1 MEMGGGSLM
10 SIGQGVGE
18 KKALKAIEQALHHPL
33 LESVVLEN
41 AAGMIANF
49 TGGSDLTF
57 LEVTE
62 ALTFLQEQAGNHA
75 EIIPGVTND
84 DRMEDRAQVILV
96 ITGLGGTPID
106 EALPAMECSQSAPQP
121 VMVEKHQPAVAV
133 SSIPLPN
140 QSKSVLPQVEM
151 TTTGTNLDIPAFM
164 RRRYRVAG

>member
-1 MEMGGGSLM
+1 
-10 SIGQGVGE
+10 
-18 KKALKAIEQALHHPL
+18 L
-33 LESVVLEN
+33 LESVNLEN

-62 ALTFLQEQAGNHA
+62 ALTYLQEQAGNHA

-106 EALPAMECSQSAPQP
+106 EALPVSESDPAVLQLTPAEIHQTTAVAPSIP
-121 VMVEKHQPAVAV
+121 IPNLSQPA
-133 SSIPLPN
+133 
-140 QSKSVLPQVEM
+140 LPQVELATTM
-151 TTTGTNLDIPAFM
+151 TNRDIPAFM
-164 RRRYRVAG
+164 RRRYRVEGGAING